1 MQATARVAGDVDAF
15 VRDAWATRMHLHHGD
30 PDDLAALLTVDDVD
44 HLLAETALRT
54 PQLRVIRD
62 GMVLPARSWTRR
74 ASIGGQ
80 PLTGLVDVRRVLDLV
95 DSGAT
100 LVLQGLQRYWPPL
113 TRLLAELEHEL
124 GHPCQANAY
133 LTPPV
138 SQGFDWHADAH
149 DVFVVQT
156 HGTKQWGVRTID
168 HLDRASE
175 TSAEASAVGE
185 VEVELV
191 PGSCLYL
198 PAGTDHAARALDTTS
213 LHVTIG
219 VQPLTWRHAVE
230 REVRAV
236 LDHADLDHPLPA
248 GWLADPAG
256 HAPTAK
262 AHLDRVLDGLA
273 SRDPVDLLDREA
285 DRFRTGRDPAHTGG
299 LADRLLR
306 DALADETVLVRRP
319 GHRAVLRHDG
329 DHVRLLL
336 GDREVR
342 IPAWVTPALEEV
354 VARDR
359 LTPADLAEWLSPD
372 SRLVLLRRLV
382 REGLLR
388 IVA

>member
-1 MQATARVAGDVDAF
+1 MAGDVDAF

-30 PDDLAALLTVDDVD
+30 RDDLAALMTVDDVD
-44 HLLAETALRT
+44 HLLTETALRT
-54 PQLRVIRD
+54 PQLRLIRD
-62 GMVLPARSWTRR
+62 GAVLPARSWTRR
-74 ASIGGQ
+74 AGIGGQ
-80 PLTGLVDVRRVLDLV
+80 PLTGLVDVRRVLELV
-95 DSGAT
+95 DGGAT
-100 LVLQGLQRYWPPL
+100 LVLQGLQRYWPPV
-113 TRLLAELEHEL
+113 TRLVADLEHEL

-133 LTPPV
+133 LTPPA

-156 HGTKQWGVRTID
+156 HGTKQWRVRTSD
-168 HLDRASE
+168 HLGREPADD
-175 TSAEASAVGE
+175 SADGE

-219 VQPLTWRHAVE
+219 VQPLTWRHVVE
-230 REVRAV
+230 RDVRAV
-236 LDHADLDHPLPA
+236 LADTDLDHPLPA
-248 GWLADPAG
+248 GWLADPTG

-285 DRFRTGRDPAHTGG
+285 DRFRTGRDPTHRGG

-306 DALADETVLVRRP
+306 NGLDDDTLLVRRP
-319 GHRAVLRHDG
+319 GHLAVLRPDG
-329 DHVRLLL
+329 NHVRLLL

-388 IVA
+388 IPH